1 MMKNVA
7 VYPFDKITRGLV
19 KFRDQ
24 LDFQINTIIDFVF
37 NIGEDAG
44 ENIDGKYAGI
54 TIVDDATKALEDIDT
69 LIINSMTGPFYN
81 ETYMKLYK
89 DYEVEKKCKEMI
101 ISASRK
107 GIEIICTHDINDETL
122 NKWLQENKIKLTTYG
137 KSDDEIE
144 EFICE
149 GKKINVANHAHRV
162 AIYATRPCVG
172 KYTTQMHLLKA
183 MKQKDLKVAAFIT
196 EPVGLLYGQYD
207 ADPLRHR
214 LLKNPMRYVYYV
226 VTLIKHAEIAGND
239 YIVMADQQS
248 ITSQYY
254 IEEVASN
261 TSLLKAYNPDSIILV
276 AGYDDDANIQDCLD
290 IFRIFCDGKKPISIL
305 IPDRLEVTYGKYE
318 IKTKDEIEQRKKELK
333 DRFKIENVE
342 LVSDVAKI
350 LPVITG

>member
-1 MMKNVA
+1 MKNVA

-24 LDFQINTIIDFVF
+24 LDFQITSIIDFVF
-37 NIGEDAG
+37 NVGEDAG
-44 ENIDGKYAGI
+44 ENIDGKYVGI
-54 TIVDDATKALEDIDT
+54 PIRDNTTYALEGIDT
-69 LIINSMTGPFYN
+69 LIINSITGPFYN
-81 ETYMKLYK
+81 ETYLKIYREK
-89 DYEVEKKCKEMI
+89 EVEKKCKEMI
-101 ISASRK
+101 LSASKK
-107 GIEIICTHDINDETL
+107 GIEIICTHDIHDEGL
-122 NKWLQENKIKLTTYG
+122 NKWIQDNKIKLMTYT

-144 EFICE
+144 EFISE
-149 GKKINVANHAHRV
+149 GRKMEVVDHAHRV
-162 AIYATRPCVG
+162 AIYATGPCVG
-172 KYTTQMHLLKA
+172 KYTTQMYLMKA

-226 VTLIKHAEIAGND
+226 STLIKHAEMAGND

-248 ITSQYY
+248 ITSQYFL
-254 IEEVASN
+254 EEVASN

-290 IFRIFCDGKKPISIL
+290 IFRIFCDGKKPVSIL

-318 IKTKDEIEQRKKELK
+318 IKTKEEIEQRKKELK
-333 DRFKIENVE
+333 DKFKIENVE
-342 LVSDVAKI
+342 LVRDVEKI